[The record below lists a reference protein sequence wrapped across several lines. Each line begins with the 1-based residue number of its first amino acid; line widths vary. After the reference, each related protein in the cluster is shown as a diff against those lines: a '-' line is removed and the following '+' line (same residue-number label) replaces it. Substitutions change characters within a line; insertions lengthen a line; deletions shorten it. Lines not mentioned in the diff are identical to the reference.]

1 MLQLIGLAWVIGI
14 ACVGIRSSSFPIDL
28 LTAMPSAMVLLVLCC
43 AVAQYLLQARI
54 SSIYWKCLNVG
65 VAGVLSFALG
75 LIYAD
80 TQMQQRLQWR
90 EQKPEFTEVVVYVR
104 QLNQLNDNGI
114 SQAVEVLN
122 RHPQTV
128 TWLATLAQTQVDHG
142 QNLELGHYY
151 KLSGKIRPAH
161 SYATAGAF
169 DVERWYLQQNIMSG
183 FRVEQVQPI
192 QSEQIYAIGF
202 T

>member
-1 MLQLIGLAWVIGI
+1 MLIKIISLIFMLQLMGLAWVIGI
-14 ACVGIRSSSFPIDL
+14 ACVGIRSSSFPIHS
-28 LTAMPSAMVLLVLCC
+28 LTSMPSAMVLLILCSI
-43 AVAQYLLQARI
+43 VVQYLLQARL

-65 VAGVLSFALG
+65 VAGVLSLVFG

-90 EQKPEFTEVVVYVR
+90 ELQPEFAEVVVYVR
-104 QLNQLNDNGI
+104 QLNQLNDNSI
-114 SQAVEVLN
+114 SQRVEVLN

-128 TWLATLAQTQVDHG
+128 TWLATLAQTQVDQE

-161 SYATAGAF
+161 TF
-169 DVERWYLQQNIMSG
+169 PHVRWLL
-183 FRVEQVQPI
+183 
-192 QSEQIYAIGF
+192 
-202 T
+202 